1 MRGIG
6 TRTDHDENV
15 PGDLPTIDAMPLG
28 DELGLGLRIVHQDQ
42 IGIAV
47 RRRRQRL
54 AGALRE
60 HAHRDAGLPGEFGHD
75 VLEQTRILDR
85 SRRGEHDRLVG
96 AARPG
101 E

>member
-1 MRGIG
+1 
-6 TRTDHDENV
+6 
-15 PGDLPTIDAMPLG
+15 MPLG
-28 DELGLGLRIVHQDQ
+28 DELSLGLRIGHQDQ

-54 AGALRE
+54 AGTLGE
-60 HAHRDAGLPGEFGHD
+60 DAHRDAGLPGEFGHD
-75 VLEQTRILDR
+75 VLEKTRILDR

-96 AARPG
+96 AARLAG